1 MRITTKVN
9 IDTSVWKDV
18 VKNIKTHQ
26 HDRMRYGWFDS
37 VHSSG
42 FPTAQI
48 AKWNEEGHKTGGG
61 GISPP
66 RPMIRVGAAPKV
78 EKLVGETVRNSLTRI
93 VLGDSDWKEE
103 LERIGQGAEK
113 ILKKEIEDWTTPPNR
128 PLTIKLKGFNDPL
141 IDTGQMLDQVTYR
154 VGRLNEL

>member
-1 MRITTKVN
+1 MRITVK
-9 IDTSVWKDV
+9 V
-18 VKNIKTHQ
+18 VKNDKLWNKMVKNLSRGG
-26 HDRMRYGWFDS
+26 DKGVDVGWWNS
-37 VHSSG
+37 RHPSG
-42 FPTAQI
+42 EPSAQI